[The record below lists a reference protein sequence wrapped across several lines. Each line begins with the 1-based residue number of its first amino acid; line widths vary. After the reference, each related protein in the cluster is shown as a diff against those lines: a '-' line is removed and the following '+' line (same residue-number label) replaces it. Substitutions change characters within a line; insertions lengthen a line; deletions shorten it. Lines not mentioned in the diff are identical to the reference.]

1 MDIVELESDYLLM
14 YVLVTLINRLTN
26 TNIDKSGIENSRE
39 NKLNSKL

>member
-1 MDIVELESDYLLM
+1 MDIAELESDYLLM

-26 TNIDKSGIENSRE
+26 TNIDKSDIENSRK